1 MATPLLGLAL
11 PSNGATNWGDTV
23 NTSITSLVDSAVAG
37 TTTLSADSD
46 VTLTNTVEVNNQARE
61 AIILWTATG
70 TATRNITAPGT
81 SKTYIVINSSATQSI
96 VLKAA
101 ATTGVTI
108 LPKERCVVAWNGS
121 DYTKVSMYTFVTP
134 EQFGAKGDGSTNDT
148 AALQA
153 ALDSGFNVFL
163 SLGRTYKFVTSL
175 KMTTDN
181 QIMEGPGILSPDG
194 SINGVVVGGE
204 APTNAGSFVIGK
216 TYVITTAGN
225 TSFTSIG
232 AGNNNVGTTFV
243 ATGVGSGSGAAWITC
258 FGNELSLTFSSAT
271 QTSSS
276 ATNGYAVF
284 VGNGNRVKIN
294 KLLLNNAYGGLYVT
308 KCNMI
313 SLEWMWG
320 IIRGPGI
327 TWYGNAS
334 QRSDVF
340 DINWCVLNHGYG
352 QYGFNWDG
360 NCHSL
365 NVKELGL
372 IGGENLIG
380 AGAAGGGKGIIIQN
394 TSGGTIPA
402 IGRFEHLELDYINNS
417 HGIAITTGLDFDI
430 TNPYINGT
438 GLYNNGNY
446 VGPTGAA
453 FNGIYVGSTVQNEEV
468 RVTGGKSNG
477 NTGYGIRSDGGSVL
491 YAGNTQLAY
500 NTLGEVYGYLYNK
513 APYQLV
519 DTYYYSYIGGNDP
532 YTVYDS
538 AARTAGA
545 GNSYLQYVRSTKQLV
560 WAIDSVAT
568 YKLTSAYNQSIIP
581 MYIGNTGTNNA
592 TLRMYGS
599 TSGYVGFTVP
609 VAAGSTTYTFPAAPV
624 NGNFLQTDSSGN
636 LTWAPASGGGG
647 GGVATVTAT
656 PPVFSTGGANPII
669 SVNASSGVTASYL
682 VQRDAS
688 GDFAGRIITADQYTV
703 AANFFIAINAGDPV
717 LVFDSNDYLSYDRTN
732 NQYNFQI
739 GGSGV
744 LASNTTAL
752 QSFKPIRIQGSTSG
766 YVGFAA
772 QATAGTTTYT
782 WPTAP
787 VVDYFLKTDAS
798 GNLSWAA
805 PAVAA
810 SALTGNTLS
819 SSVTSSSLTGVGTI
833 ATGVWQG
840 SAIAD
845 TYLGTISTASKVS
858 NSATTATS
866 ANTAS
871 AIVARDASG
880 NFSAGTIT
888 AAQYT
893 VGANYYLTFSSGNP
907 IQAWDASS
915 YFSYDRTNNQLNAVI
930 LGNGVLGL
938 TATAVQAYKPL
949 QLWGSTSGYVGF
961 AAQATAGSATY
972 TWPTAP
978 VNGNY
983 LQTDA
988 SGNLTWAAGGGASA
1002 ATPTA
1007 LGTVY
1012 GRTPSTVD
1020 RNSTALGYQA
1030 GAIAAPTGG
1039 LYVTAIG
1046 YQAIQAGTGSYN
1058 TAVGFRAL
1066 GSVTVGDQNT
1076 AVGYYA
1082 GEQFTDPG
1090 VGLAG
1095 GNTFIGYLCGAYVTT
1110 GQTNTFIGRGA
1121 GAATITGSGNTAIGS
1136 LALANSPDNTTNSTA
1151 LGKDADVTGNNQIQ
1165 LGSGSTTCYTNGAV
1179 QNRSDIRDKA
1189 EVRDTQLGLG
1199 FINALRPVDY
1209 KWDMR
1214 EDYRPPVP
1222 EDISDQ
1228 EAMAAW
1234 REASR
1239 LSGLTHDGSKKR
1251 TRFHHGL
1258 IAQEVKAVLDAQG
1271 IDFGG
1276 YQDHKVKGGEDVL
1289 SLGYEEL
1296 IAPLIKAI
1304 QELTARVQ
1312 ELEAKA

>member
-46 VTLTNTVEVNNQARE
+46 VTLTNTVEVSNQARE

-181 QIMEGPGILSPDG
+181 QIMEGPGILFPDG

-258 FGNELSLTFSSAT
+258 SGNELSLTFSSAT

-284 VGNGNRVKIN
+284 VGCGNRVKIN

-327 TWYGNAS
+327 TWYGNGTGTS
-334 QRSDVF
+334 GQRSDIF

-372 IGGENLIG
+372 IGGENLTG

-394 TSGGTIPA
+394 TSGGTAPA
-402 IGRFEHLELDYINNS
+402 IGKFEHLELDYINNS

-446 VGPTGAA
+446 VGPNGAA
-453 FNGIYVGSTVQNEEV
+453 FNGIYVGATVQNEEV

-519 DTYYYSYIGGNDP
+519 DTYYYSYIGSNNA

-538 AARTAGA
+538 AASATAA
-545 GNSYLQYVRSTKQLV
+545 NSYAQYTRSSKQLG
-560 WAIDSVAT
+560 WTIDNVTA

-592 TLRMYGS
+592 VLRMYGS

-609 VAAGSTTYTFPAAPV
+609 VAAGSTTYTWPSAPTS
-624 NGNFLQTDSSGN
+624 GYFLQTDSSGN
-636 LTWAPASGGGG
+636 LSWQPASGSGGTVTG
-647 GGVATVTAT
+647 VTAT
-656 PPVFSTGGANPII
+656 SPVFSSGGSAPNIT
-669 SVNASSGVTASYL
+669 VNASVTNTGGYL
-682 VQRDAS
+682 VQRNS
-688 GDFAGRIITADQYTV
+688 NGDFAAGYITGLGFYADPTYFMAVSGTD
-703 AANFFIAINAGDPV
+703 AV
-717 LVFDSNDYLSYDRTN
+717 LGFDTNDYLSYDRTG

-739 GGSGV
+739 AGNGI
-744 LASNTTAL
+744 LALNTTAL
-752 QSFKPIRIQGSTSG
+752 QSYKPIRIQGSSSG

-772 QATAGTTTYT
+772 QSSAGSTTYT
-782 WPTAP
+782 WPNSATG
-787 VVDYFLKTDAS
+787 DNFLKTDGS
-798 GNLSWAA
+798 GNLSWAV
-805 PAVAA
+805 PTAA
-810 SALTGNTLS
+810 AGSLTGTTLN

-880 NFSAGTIT
+880 NFTAGTIT
-888 AAQYT
+888 ATQVT
-893 VGANYYLTFSSGNP
+893 LGTNNYLGFSGLNP
-907 IQAWDASS
+907 LQAWSATS
-915 YFSYDRTNNQLNAVI
+915 YVTYDRTNNQLNSVI
-930 LGNGVLGL
+930 SGGGVFVL
-938 TATAVQAYKPL
+938 A
-949 QLWGSTSGYVGF
+949 
-961 AAQATAGSATY
+961 ATY
-972 TWPTAP
+972 AQSLKPFVLP
-978 VNGNY
+978 QY
-983 LQTDA
+983 
-988 SGNLTWAAGGGASA
+988 
-1002 ATPTA
+1002 
-1007 LGTVY
+1007 TV
-1012 GRTPSTVD
+1012 ST
-1020 RNSTALGYQA
+1020 L
-1030 GAIAAPTGG
+1030 PTG
-1039 LYVTAIG
+1039 
-1046 YQAIQAGTGSYN
+1046 IQGAM
-1058 TAVGFRAL
+1058 
-1066 GSVTVGDQNT
+1066 
-1076 AVGYYA
+1076 
-1082 GEQFTDPG
+1082 
-1090 VGLAG
+1090 
-1095 GNTFIGYLCGAYVTT
+1095 AYVTD
-1110 GQTNTFIGRGA
+1110 
-1121 GAATITGSGNTAIGS
+1121 SS
-1136 LALANSPDNTTNSTA
+1136 VTTY
-1151 LGKDADVTGNNQIQ
+1151 
-1165 LGSGSTTCYTNGAV
+1165 GSTVAGGSNNVVKVFFNG
-1179 QNRSDIRDKA
+1179 
-1189 EVRDTQLGLG
+1189 T
-1199 FINALRPVDY
+1199 
-1209 KWDMR
+1209 
-1214 EDYRPPVP
+1214 
-1222 EDISDQ
+1222 
-1228 EAMAAW
+1228 AW
-1234 REASR
+1234 VV
-1239 LSGLTHDGSKKR
+1239 G
-1251 TRFHHGL
+1251 
-1258 IAQEVKAVLDAQG
+1258 
-1271 IDFGG
+1271 
-1276 YQDHKVKGGEDVL
+1276 
-1289 SLGYEEL
+1289 
-1296 IAPLIKAI
+1296 
-1304 QELTARVQ
+1304 
-1312 ELEAKA
+1312 

>member
-11 PSNGATNWGDTV
+11 PANGASNWGTTV
-23 NTSITSLVDSAVAG
+23 NTSITSLLDSAVAG
-37 TTTLSADSD
+37 TTTLSLDEN
-46 VTLTNTVEVNNQARE
+46 VTLTITLEVANQARE
-61 AIILWTATG
+61 AIILWTANG
-70 TATRNITAPGT
+70 TATRTITGPGT

-108 LPKERCVVAWNGS
+108 LPKERCVVAWDGS

-258 FGNELSLTFSSAT
+258 SGNELSLTFSSAT

-284 VGNGNRVKIN
+284 VGCGNRVKIN

-334 QRSDVF
+334 QRSDIF

-372 IGGENLIG
+372 IGGENLTG
-380 AGAAGGGKGIIIQN
+380 AGVAGGGRGIIIQN
-394 TSGGTIPA
+394 TSGGTAPA
-402 IGRFEHLELDYINNS
+402 IGKFEHLELDYINNS

-446 VGPTGAA
+446 VGPSGAA

-519 DTYYYSYIGGNDP
+519 DTYYYSYVGGNDP

-545 GNSYLQYVRSTKQLV
+545 GNSYAQYVRSTKQLV

-568 YKLTSAYNQSIIP
+568 YKLTSAYNQSIVP

-592 TLRMYGS
+592 VLRMYGS
-599 TSGYVGFTVP
+599 TSGYVGFSVP
-609 VAAGSTTYTFPAAPV
+609 VAAGSTTYTWPSAPT
-624 NGNFLQTDSSGN
+624 NGYFLQTNGSGQ
-636 LTWAPASGGGG
+636 LSWAPGGGG
-647 GGVATVTAT
+647 GGSVNSVGVTSPVVDTGTAT
-656 PPVFSTGGANPII
+656 APVIGVQAT
-669 SVNASSGVTASYL
+669 SGNVPLYL
-682 VQRDAS
+682 VQRNAA
-688 GDFAGRIITADQYTV
+688 GDFDARYITATGFY
-703 AANFFIAINAGDPV
+703 ADPTYFMAVSGTDAV
-717 LVFDSNDYLSYDRTN
+717 LGFDTNDYLSYDRTG

-739 GGSGV
+739 AGNGV
-744 LASNTTAL
+744 LSLNATAL
-752 QSFKPIRIQGSTSG
+752 QSYKPIRIQGSSSG

-772 QATAGTTTYT
+772 QSSAGSTTYT
-782 WPTAP
+782 WPSSPINT
-787 VVDYFLKTDAS
+787 YFLKTDGS

-805 PAVAA
+805 ASSGGDVSGPA
-810 SALTGNTLS
+810 SATDNAIARFDLTTGKIIQN
-819 SSVTSSSLTGVGTI
+819 SLVTI
-833 ATGVWQG
+833 ADDGAITAPQVG
-840 SAIAD
+840 SMIPFYYATQAAFPSAATSHGALAHSHAD
-845 TYLGTISTASKVS
+845 GAMFFAHGGSWVKLVD
-858 NSATTATS
+858 ATMATS
-866 ANTAS
+866 ANTAN
-871 AIVARDASG
+871 AIVQRDASG
-880 NFSAGTIT
+880 NFTAGTIT
-888 AAQYT
+888 ATQVT
-893 VGANYYLTFSSGNP
+893 LGADNYLGFSGLNP
-907 IQAWDASS
+907 LQAWSATS
-915 YFSYDRTNNQLNAVI
+915 YVTYDRTNNQLNSVI
-930 LGNGVLGL
+930 SGGGVFVL
-938 TATAVQAYKPL
+938 A
-949 QLWGSTSGYVGF
+949 
-961 AAQATAGSATY
+961 ATY
-972 TWPTAP
+972 SQSLKPFVLP
-978 VNGNY
+978 QY
-983 LQTDA
+983 
-988 SGNLTWAAGGGASA
+988 
-1002 ATPTA
+1002 
-1007 LGTVY
+1007 TV
-1012 GRTPSTVD
+1012 ST
-1020 RNSTALGYQA
+1020 L
-1030 GAIAAPTGG
+1030 PTG
-1039 LYVTAIG
+1039 
-1046 YQAIQAGTGSYN
+1046 IQGAM
-1058 TAVGFRAL
+1058 
-1066 GSVTVGDQNT
+1066 
-1076 AVGYYA
+1076 
-1082 GEQFTDPG
+1082 
-1090 VGLAG
+1090 
-1095 GNTFIGYLCGAYVTT
+1095 AYVTDSSVT
-1110 GQTNTFIGRGA
+1110 TYGA
-1121 GAATITGSGNTAIGS
+1121 TVIAGPPNNVVKVFFNGTAWVVG
-1136 LALANSPDNTTNSTA
+1136 
-1151 LGKDADVTGNNQIQ
+1151 
-1165 LGSGSTTCYTNGAV
+1165 
-1179 QNRSDIRDKA
+1179 
-1189 EVRDTQLGLG
+1189 
-1199 FINALRPVDY
+1199 
-1209 KWDMR
+1209 
-1214 EDYRPPVP
+1214 
-1222 EDISDQ
+1222 
-1228 EAMAAW
+1228 
-1234 REASR
+1234 
-1239 LSGLTHDGSKKR
+1239 
-1251 TRFHHGL
+1251 
-1258 IAQEVKAVLDAQG
+1258 
-1271 IDFGG
+1271 
-1276 YQDHKVKGGEDVL
+1276 
-1289 SLGYEEL
+1289 
-1296 IAPLIKAI
+1296 
-1304 QELTARVQ
+1304 
-1312 ELEAKA
+1312 

>member
-11 PSNGATNWGDTV
+11 PADGASNWGTTV
-23 NTSITSLVDSAVAG
+23 NTSITSLLDSAVAG
-37 TTTLSADSD
+37 TTTLSLDEN
-46 VTLTNTVEVNNQARE
+46 VTLTTTQEVANQARE

-258 FGNELSLTFSSAT
+258 SGNELSLTFSSAT

-284 VGNGNRVKIN
+284 VGCGNRVKIN

-327 TWYGNAS
+327 TWYGNGTGTAG
-334 QRSDVF
+334 QRSDIF

-372 IGGENLIG
+372 IGGENLTG
-380 AGAAGGGKGIIIQN
+380 AGAAGGGRGIIIQN
-394 TSGGTIPA
+394 TSGGTAPA
-402 IGRFEHLELDYINNS
+402 IGKFEHLELDYINNS

-446 VGPTGAA
+446 VGPAGAA

-500 NTLGEVYGYLYNK
+500 NTLGDVYGYLYNK
-513 APYQLV
+513 SPYQLV
-519 DTYYYSYIGGNDP
+519 DTYYYSYVGGNDP

-545 GNSYLQYVRSTKQLV
+545 GNSYAQYVRSTKQLV

-568 YKLTSAYNQSIIP
+568 YKLTSAYNQSIVP

-592 TLRMYGS
+592 VLRMYGS
-599 TSGYVGFTVP
+599 TSGYVGFSVP
-609 VAAGSTTYTFPAAPV
+609 VTAGSTTYTWPSAPT
-624 NGNFLQTDSSGN
+624 GGYFLQTDSSGN
-636 LTWAPASGGGG
+636 LSWQPASGGGG
-647 GGVATVTAT
+647 TVTGVTAT
-656 PPVFSTGGANPII
+656 SPVFSSGGSAPDIT
-669 SVNASSGVTASYL
+669 VNASVTNTGGYL
-682 VQRDAS
+682 VQRNS
-688 GDFAGRIITADQYTV
+688 NGDFAAGYITGLGFYADSTYYMQMSG
-703 AANFFIAINAGDPV
+703 AIPL
-717 LVFDSNDYLSYDRTN
+717 LVFDSTDYLSYDRTN

-739 GGSGV
+739 AGAGKLVVSPTYTQSLVPHV
-744 LASNTTAL
+744 LPQYTVSTLPTG
-752 QSFKPIRIQGSTSG
+752 IQGAMA
-766 YVGFAA
+766 YV
-772 QATAGTTTYT
+772 
-782 WPTAP
+782 
-787 VVDYFLKTDAS
+787 TD
-798 GNLSWAA
+798 
-805 PAVAA
+805 
-810 SALTGNTLS
+810 
-819 SSVTSSSLTGVGTI
+819 SSVTTYGATVIAGPPNNVVKVFFNGTAWVVG
-833 ATGVWQG
+833 
-840 SAIAD
+840 
-845 TYLGTISTASKVS
+845 
-858 NSATTATS
+858 
-866 ANTAS
+866 
-871 AIVARDASG
+871 
-880 NFSAGTIT
+880 
-888 AAQYT
+888 
-893 VGANYYLTFSSGNP
+893 
-907 IQAWDASS
+907 
-915 YFSYDRTNNQLNAVI
+915 
-930 LGNGVLGL
+930 
-938 TATAVQAYKPL
+938 
-949 QLWGSTSGYVGF
+949 
-961 AAQATAGSATY
+961 
-972 TWPTAP
+972 
-978 VNGNY
+978 
-983 LQTDA
+983 
-988 SGNLTWAAGGGASA
+988 
-1002 ATPTA
+1002 
-1007 LGTVY
+1007 
-1012 GRTPSTVD
+1012 
-1020 RNSTALGYQA
+1020 
-1030 GAIAAPTGG
+1030 
-1039 LYVTAIG
+1039 
-1046 YQAIQAGTGSYN
+1046 
-1058 TAVGFRAL
+1058 
-1066 GSVTVGDQNT
+1066 
-1076 AVGYYA
+1076 
-1082 GEQFTDPG
+1082 
-1090 VGLAG
+1090 
-1095 GNTFIGYLCGAYVTT
+1095 
-1110 GQTNTFIGRGA
+1110 
-1121 GAATITGSGNTAIGS
+1121 
-1136 LALANSPDNTTNSTA
+1136 
-1151 LGKDADVTGNNQIQ
+1151 
-1165 LGSGSTTCYTNGAV
+1165 
-1179 QNRSDIRDKA
+1179 
-1189 EVRDTQLGLG
+1189 
-1199 FINALRPVDY
+1199 
-1209 KWDMR
+1209 
-1214 EDYRPPVP
+1214 
-1222 EDISDQ
+1222 
-1228 EAMAAW
+1228 
-1234 REASR
+1234 
-1239 LSGLTHDGSKKR
+1239 
-1251 TRFHHGL
+1251 
-1258 IAQEVKAVLDAQG
+1258 
-1271 IDFGG
+1271 
-1276 YQDHKVKGGEDVL
+1276 
-1289 SLGYEEL
+1289 
-1296 IAPLIKAI
+1296 
-1304 QELTARVQ
+1304 
-1312 ELEAKA
+1312 